1 MPDPALIRPPIT
13 DLPSVYGDFR
23 AHAYDGE
30 HLALVRGEVAGREA
44 VLVRVHSECLTGD
57 VLGSLRCDCGPQ
69 RDAALR
75 MIGAQAHGVFLY
87 LRQEGRGIGLANKM
101 RAYALQDEG
110 HDTFA
115 ANRLLGFAD
124 DERDFAV
131 AATILRDLGV
141 ASVRLLTNNPAKVA
155 SLAAHGVAV
164 LERLPLVM
172 AVNPHNLAYLQAKE
186 RLAGHWLN
194 GAAR

>member
-1 MPDPALIRPPIT
+1 M
-13 DLPSVYGDFR
+13 
-23 AHAYDGE
+23 
-30 HLALVRGEVAGREA
+30 RGEVAGREG

-57 VLGSLRCDCGPQ
+57 VLGSMRCDCGAQ

-75 MIGAQAHGVFLY
+75 MIGAQAFGVFLY

-124 DERDFAV
+124 DERDFGI
-131 AATILRDLGV
+131 AASILRDLGV

-155 SLAAHGVAV
+155 SLAAHGNTIR
-164 LERLPLVM
+164 ERLPLVI
-172 AVNPHNLAYLQAKE
+172 AANRHNAAYLEAKE
-186 RLAGHWLN
+186 RLAGHWLG
-194 GAAR
+194 GAAH